1 MLSKGTIIAPS
12 TPPGSGA
19 IAIIRISGSE
29 SIKLTDSFFKSKS
42 GIKLSSSK
50 SFKLVLGDFIVDNKT
65 IDQVLIS
72 VFKKPNSYTGEDL
85 VEISCHGSSYI
96 KQKIIKSYID
106 MGIELAQP
114 GEFTLRA
121 YLNKKLDL
129 SQAEAV
135 SDLISS
141 ETKSEHEIAINQIKG
156 DFSNAIELIREKL
169 IEFTSLIELEL
180 DFSEEDVKFA
190 NRKDLNKL
198 VNDLKNK
205 LKSLI
210 DSFKYGNV
218 IKDGIPVII
227 AGRPNSGKSSLI
239 NALLKEEK
247 AIVSDIPG
255 TTRDII
261 EDTLIID
268 GLKFRFIDT
277 AGLRRTNDKIE
288 SLGIEKAKE
297 KIKKAKVL
305 LYLFDRKDI
314 SLKEIIKENN
324 DLFHNDLLI
333 ILIENKVD
341 LIENYGSNQFYKNLN
356 KEINKS
362 SISNFIGLSTF
373 NDDHIERLKKLLIKN
388 FKKFINNNDI
398 IISNTRHYNALTKA
412 LKSIN
417 EVVISLKNNVT
428 GDLLSIDLKESIYQI
443 GLISGK
449 IDIDQDIL
457 SSIFSKFCIGK

>member
-50 SFKLVLGDFIVDNKT
+50 SFKLVLGDFIVDDKT

-156 DFSNAIELIREKL
+156 DFSTAIELLRQKL

-198 VNDLKNK
+198 INDIKNK

-218 IKDGIPVII
+218 IKEGIPVTI

-255 TTRDII
+255 TTRDVI
-261 EDTLIID
+261 EDTLILD

-277 AGLRRTNDKIE
+277 AGLRKTNDKIE

-305 LYLFDRKDI
+305 LYLFDRNDI

-324 DLFHNDLLI
+324 DLFHDDLLI
-333 ILIENKVD
+333 ILIENKID
-341 LIENYGSNQFYKNLN
+341 LIENYGNSEFYKNLK

-362 SISNFIGLSTF
+362 SISNFISLSTF
-373 NDDHIERLKKLLIKN
+373 NDDHIEKLKKLLIKN

-398 IISNTRHYNALTKA
+398 IISNTRHYIALTKA

>member
-156 DFSNAIELIREKL
+156 DFSTAIELLRQKL

-198 VNDLKNK
+198 INDIKNK

-218 IKDGIPVII
+218 IKDGIPVTI

-239 NALLKEEK
+239 NALLNEEK

-255 TTRDII
+255 TTRDVI

-277 AGLRRTNDKIE
+277 AGLRKTNDKIE

-305 LYLFDRKDI
+305 LYLFDRNDI

-324 DLFHNDLLI
+324 DLFHDDLLI
-333 ILIENKVD
+333 ILIENKID
-341 LIENYGSNQFYKNLN
+341 LIENYGNSEFYKNLN

-362 SISNFIGLSTF
+362 SISNFISLSTF
-373 NDDHIERLKKLLIKN
+373 NDDHIEKLKKLLIKN

-398 IISNTRHYNALTKA
+398 IISNTRHYNALIKA

-417 EVVISLKNNVT
+417 EVVKSLKNNVT

-457 SSIFSKFCIGK
+457 TSIFSKFCIGK